1 MAATAAMVTRL
12 RRMIDE
18 PADDPYT
25 DDVLEGY
32 IETYPLIDALGTDPL
47 EVDYT
52 TTPPTVS
59 ERDDWIPT
67 YDMNS
72 AAADVWEEKAASIAE
87 DYDMTADG
95 STLQRS
101 KRFEQYTKKCRYFRS
116 RRSLKTIKMLVEP
129 RMSPDREIVND

>member
-18 PADDPYT
+18 PALDPYT

-32 IETYPLIDALGTDPL
+32 IETYPLIDVLGTDPL
-47 EVDYT
+47 EVDFT

-116 RRSLKTIKMLVEP
+116 RRSVKTITMLEEP

>member
-1 MAATAAMVTRL
+1 MAATDAMVTRL
-12 RRMIDE
+12 RRMVDE
-18 PADDPYT
+18 PNDDPYT
-25 DDVLEGY
+25 ADVLEGY
-32 IETYPLIDALGTDPL
+32 IETYPLIDTLGTDPL
-47 EVDYT
+47 EIDYT

-67 YDMNS
+67 YDLNS
-72 AAADVWEEKAASIAE
+72 AAADIWEEKAAAIAE

-129 RMSPDREIVND
+129 RLSPDREIVNA